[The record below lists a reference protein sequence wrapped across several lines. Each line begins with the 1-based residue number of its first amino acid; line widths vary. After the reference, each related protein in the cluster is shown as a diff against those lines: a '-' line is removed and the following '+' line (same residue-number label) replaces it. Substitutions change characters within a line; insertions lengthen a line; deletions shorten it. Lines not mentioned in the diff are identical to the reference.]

1 MTAMHRLRLYHALL
15 ALLVLF
21 AFFSPEWGRA
31 HLWLGYGVAGVILLR
46 LAMIFTGAPQ
56 LGLSR
61 FYPHFHGL
69 KLGTAFTH
77 PAISRVLLLAIA
89 VTLLGVTGTGIV
101 MDQGRTFGLGPS
113 TAADQIRAAP
123 SETLRVQS
131 DDDDDHD
138 GQGRGEHEER
148 EEGPV
153 GEAHEVLG
161 NLLMLLVG
169 AHVAYL
175 LLFKRPIA
183 RFMLFLET
191 RKPAA

>member
-15 ALLVLF
+15 AILVLF
-21 AFFSPEWGRA
+21 AFLSPEWGRA
-31 HLWLGYGVAGVILLR
+31 HLWLGYGVAAVILLR
-46 LAMIFTGAPQ
+46 LAMIFSGAPQ

-77 PAISRVLLLAIA
+77 PVISRVLLLAIA
-89 VTLLGVTGTGIV
+89 VTLLGVTATGIV

-113 TAADQIRAAP
+113 PVADQTRSAPPETAAIRG
-123 SETLRVQS
+123 
-131 DDDDDHD
+131 DDDEDHG

-148 EEGPV
+148 EEGPL
-153 GEAHEVLG
+153 GEAHELLG
-161 NLLMLLVG
+161 NLLMVLVG
-169 AHVAYL
+169 AHVSYL

-183 RFMLFLET
+183 RFMLFAEA